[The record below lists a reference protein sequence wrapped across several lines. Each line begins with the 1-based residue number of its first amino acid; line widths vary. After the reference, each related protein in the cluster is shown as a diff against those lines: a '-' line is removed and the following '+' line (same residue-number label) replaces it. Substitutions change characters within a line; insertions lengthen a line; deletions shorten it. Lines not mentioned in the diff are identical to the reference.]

1 VRRPTPIDLRATVRT
16 VGSIVRWFSLTLVVP
31 AFIAVVYDESAA
43 PFLWALAIGSGL
55 GLAMERAGPPRDIG
69 LREGFLVVA
78 LGWQLVA
85 VVGALPYVFEAGDIK
100 APVDAYFESM
110 SGFTTTGAS
119 VMADIASHGR
129 AILFWRSLT
138 QWLGGMGI
146 IVLALAVLPRLSGGG
161 RALMERES
169 PGPDFDKLVPRI
181 RATAA
186 RLWVLYV
193 GFTVLSATAFWVS
206 GAVGLEPKIGLYS
219 AVAHAFAGMA
229 TGGFSPEPRSFEA
242 FGATAHWIAVATM
255 VVAGMNFA
263 LWYRGLFRS
272 RRAFLRDDELRAY
285 LWLIGIAT
293 AVLTLIL
300 LLEDRHHVHDAIR
313 HAAFQAV
320 STITTTGYAS
330 TDFAVWSTP
339 ALLLLLLLMFAGG
352 CSGSTGGSI
361 KVVRML
367 LVTKLLRREIR
378 TGVHPE
384 LVSPIRLSGRVVDE
398 AALRAT
404 AGFVLLYIFVF
415 IVGAIVLAADAAG
428 RGLPVTVEQA
438 LAASATSLG
447 NVGPG
452 FGENGPMGSFAA
464 YGDLGKA
471 TMALLMWTG
480 RLELL
485 PALVLLS
492 RSFWLR

>member
-1 VRRPTPIDLRATVRT
+1 MSRRTAVDVRT
-16 VGSIVRWFSLTLVVP
+16 TIRTTGSIVRWFSLTLAVP
-31 AFIAVVYDESAA
+31 AVIAFAYGESTA
-43 PFLWALAIGSGL
+43 PFIWTLVIGSAVGL
-55 GLAMERAGPPRDIG
+55 TMERAGPHRDIG

-78 LGWQLVA
+78 LGWLLVA
-85 VVGALPYVFEAGDIK
+85 AVGALPYIFEGGDIER
-100 APVDAYFESM
+100 PIDAYFESM

-129 AILFWRSLT
+129 GILFWRSLT

-193 GFTVLSATAFWVS
+193 GFTVLSITAFWIS

-219 AVAHAFAGMA
+219 AVTHAFAGMA

-255 VVAGMNFA
+255 AVAGMNFA

-272 RRAFLRDDELRAY
+272 HRAFRRDDELRAY
-285 LWLIGIAT
+285 LWLIALST
-293 AVLTLIL
+293 AVLALIL
-300 LLEDRHHVHDAIR
+300 LLEDRHHLHDAIR
-313 HAAFQAV
+313 HGAFQAV

-330 TDFAVWSTP
+330 TDFAVWSSP
-339 ALLLLLLLMFAGG
+339 ALLLLLVLMFAGG

-361 KVVRML
+361 KVVRVL
-367 LVTKLLRREIR
+367 LAVRMLRRDVR

-384 LVSPIRLSGRVVDE
+384 LISPIRLSGRVVDE

-404 AGFVLLYIFVF
+404 IGFILLYVVVF
-415 IVGAIVLAADAAG
+415 IVGAIVLAADAAA

-452 FGENGPMGSFAA
+452 FGDNGPMGSFAA
-464 YGDLGKA
+464 YGDVGKS
-471 TMALLMWTG
+471 TMALLMWMG